1 MTRDLKPFWYS
12 LAGVSLFTGLFWLG
26 GMLLGF

>member
-12 LAGVSLFTGLFWLG
+12 LTGVGLVTGMFWLG
-26 GMLLGF
+26 SFLLGQ